1 MKLTAEAIKNLTIS
15 CACFGTAAVA
25 GIALITNLN
34 SSSEQNDTTGKES
47 VGVPY
52 TSSNNVTRDV
62 LGGVTSIEDG
72 EESAALGA
80 EQLAQA
86 TTAKIVNKPASS
98 SSNDAPVNPNNNESG
113 ENNDPV
119 DDGYLHELDGHDTDK
134 LYMQDIT
141 TEMVESWTYQSV
153 HTVVDRRT
161 DIEYEVYKGYDGNGD
176 DTLYMASNLR
186 LGSGEKEMLLTS
198 KNTNIYSDYVMPAGS
213 DHEGTYTASVVI
225 ADRYPDKEWF
235 TVEDYSA
242 YNLEESICPAG
253 WRLPA
258 FFENFRNSD
267 MNSITSFS
275 RETALL
281 KNTINLNDNSLIASS
296 TIRLYGEDYVLA
308 AEGDSYEEVAFDS
321 DTALNVKCMF
331 GDPLVVARHFVF
343 DFNGGVDYNDETGEY
358 DLTRFEGDATFVTRW
373 GLTFDPGFYPE
384 KEGYTFIGWAK
395 DKNATEP
402 ESDPG
407 NGTITFNPRDGKD
420 LTYYA
425 IYKKDVVITFNANGG
440 TFEYGNP
447 AATTNVAVYTNTPI
461 KTLSSK
467 KADGSSKSGI
477 NDMST
482 YKDGYNEYNLLDFD
496 FNGPVIVHMVY
507 DVADGD
513 VLCMNEGIQTQ
524 RDHMTQ
530 QESENPSCFFFHGD
544 YPLTSPGSLSLPVFY
559 HENGLKE
566 TTVTFKDYRFGVA
579 FYSLAS
585 SVNTGDEYGYY
596 VEATIGAGPKEGF
609 YDVPYLPNEE
619 KRFIGWA
626 TSPTATTPEYEGV
639 DDMGNKVGRSVE
651 FITED
656 TTLYALWGDQV
667 AH

>member
-1 MKLTAEAIKNLTIS
+1 MKFTAEAIKNLAIS
-15 CACFGTAAVA
+15 CTFFGVAAVA
-25 GIALITNLN
+25 GVVLISNLN
-34 SSSEQNDTTGKES
+34 KPSEQVGADGKEP
-47 VGVPY
+47 VEVPY
-52 TSSNNVTRDV
+52 TSSSDLN
-62 LGGVTSIEDG
+62 LGIVG
-72 EESAALGA
+72 EITAYEEGEKSAALGA

-86 TTAKIVNKPASS
+86 TTARVVNNPAGN
-98 SSNDAPVNPNNNESG
+98 SSNETPVNPSNNESG
-113 ENNDPV
+113 ENDNPV

-141 TEMVESWTYQSV
+141 TEMIENWAYQSV

-161 DIEYEVYKGYDGNGD
+161 DIEYEVYKGYDGNGS

-186 LGSGEKEMLLTS
+186 LGSDEKDMLLTS

-213 DHEGTYTASVVI
+213 DQEGTYMASVVV

-281 KNTINLNDNSLIASS
+281 KNTIELNDNSLLASS

-308 AEGDSYEEVAFDS
+308 AEGDSYNEVAFDS
-321 DTALNVKCMF
+321 DTALKVKCMF
-331 GDPLVVARHFVF
+331 GDPLVVTRHFVF

-402 ESDPG
+402 ESDPSD
-407 NGTITFNPRDGKD
+407 GTITFNPRDGKN

-440 TFEYGNP
+440 TFEYDNP
-447 AATTNVAVYTNTPI
+447 TATVNVAVYTPSPI
-461 KTLSSK
+461 KTISSK
-467 KADGSSKSGI
+467 KVDGTRKTSGE
-477 NDMST
+477 DMST
-482 YKDGYNEYNLLDFD
+482 YMDGYAEYNELDFGYD
-496 FNGPVIVHMVY
+496 GPVRMHMIY
-507 DVADGD
+507 NVADGD
-513 VLCMNEGIQTQ
+513 VLCMNESGTTKQ
-524 RDHMTQ
+524 DHLNQLNST
-530 QESENPSCFFFHGD
+530 NPSCFFFQGD
-544 YPLTSPGSLSLPVFY
+544 YPLTMPGSLNLPIMY
-559 HENGLKE
+559 LENNTIE
-566 TTVTFKDYRFGVA
+566 TAALFKGSRLGIA

-585 SVNTGDEYGYY
+585 SENFGDEYGYY
-596 VEATIGAGPKEGF
+596 VEATISRGAKEGH
-609 YDVPYLPNEE
+609 YDIPYNDDEE
-619 KRFIGWA
+619 KRFVGWA
-626 TSPTATTPEYEGV
+626 TSPDATVPEYEAM
-639 DDMGNKVGRSVE
+639 DDMNNMVGRSID
-651 FITED
+651 FIRED
-656 TTLYALWGDQV
+656 TTLYAVWGNQV